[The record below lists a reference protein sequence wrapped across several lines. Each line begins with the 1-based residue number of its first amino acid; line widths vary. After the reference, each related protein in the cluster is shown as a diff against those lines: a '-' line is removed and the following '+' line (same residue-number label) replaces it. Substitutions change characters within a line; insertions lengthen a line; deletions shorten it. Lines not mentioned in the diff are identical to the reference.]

1 MSIAR
6 NIVLASMNGL
16 RRAGVVRART
26 ERAFGVEWADRLRVK
41 YSRVSAPVATLSGGN
56 QQKVVLAKWLARR
69 PPLLIVDEPT
79 RGIDVSTKTEVH
91 RLISELASS
100 GVAVLA
106 ISSELP
112 EVLTVADRV
121 LVMRE
126 GRLAA
131 SLTREQ
137 ATEETIIAAGM
148 TVAVGAQTPGAG
160 SGQ

>member
-1 MSIAR
+1 
-6 NIVLASMNGL
+6 
-16 RRAGVVRART
+16 
-26 ERAFGVEWADRLRVK
+26 
-41 YSRVSAPVATLSGGN
+41 VSAPVATLSGGN
-56 QQKVVLAKWLARR
+56 QQKVVLAKWLARK

-79 RGIDVSTKTEVH
+79 RGIDVGTKTEVH
-91 RLISELASS
+91 RLISELAKS

-131 SLTREQ
+131 ALTREQ
-137 ATEETIIAAGM
+137 ASEEAIIAAGM
-148 TVAVGAQTPGAG
+148 TTVAGGAVTGGEVGP
-160 SGQ
+160 